1 MLCASA
7 TLLFLCCNQVA
18 TAARML
24 KTRRSHK
31 AWTWRYRIHL
41 VEDCK
46 TKQKNMQSYFGI
58 KTGLGPIIKR
68 IPLFNWRSSIYTIL
82 HWVIGIRRKLIRPCQ
97 PLPSHNGCRKI
108 CGVVLDLLG
117 FRHPLQSPCN
127 ESAMNVKLSN
137 DFNGEGG
144 FARDQTCCSI
154 DMSVKKEKKGKK
166 IDSHQSHHSHVI
178 LMSFSMSFSMSF
190 YIGKRDLW
198 DLLRSGAATDA
209 TNATVRLRK
218 PCSVQSCTAPQVTI
232 GTRRK
237 RLGTSKKSKK
247 SKQKRHKE
255 TI

>member
-178 LMSFSMSFSMSF
+178 F
-190 YIGKRDLW
+190 YVVFYVVLHRKTRS
-198 DLLRSGAATDA
+198 LRSSS
-209 TNATVRLRK
+209 VW
-218 PCSVQSCTAPQVTI
+218 CSDRCDKCDSAPQEALQRPKLHST
-232 GTRRK
+232 
-237 RLGTSKKSKK
+237 TSDNRHEEEAPGNVKEIQEVKAKK
-247 SKQKRHKE
+247 
-255 TI
+255 T